1 MIHISRPD
9 DAAGVRRTK
18 VVTHRM
24 KLYDDEVTEL
34 NGIRL
39 TTRERTWLDL
49 AEQLSVPELVVIADH
64 LIRNPRPEFEGRTDP
79 FCTKNDLQRMINRHP
94 GKRGIRKA
102 RAALDLA
109 RVGADSP
116 PETMLRLALLDAGL
130 PEPELNAAIIDE
142 SGRLH
147 HEPDM
152 SYRDYKIGVEY
163 DGGHHGAAEQI
174 DRDIGREEHYRALGW
189 TEVRISKRHMANDAQ
204 AAVAKIRSALVQA
217 GWRPERGYT

>member
-1 MIHISRPD
+1 
-9 DAAGVRRTK
+9 
-18 VVTHRM
+18 
-24 KLYDDEVTEL
+24 
-34 NGIRL
+34 
-39 TTRERTWLDL
+39 
-49 AEQLSVPELVVIADH
+49 
-64 LIRNPRPEFEGRTDP
+64 
-79 FCTKNDLQRMINRHP
+79 MINRHP